1 MNKYYIG
8 FGIFYTKEIIK
19 LRKGKKIVPVMSNES
34 KSQKEIWFI
43 AGRKGWIRNS
53 KGLREGKNFICLI
66 DINFS

>member
-34 KSQKEIWFI
+34 KSQKEI
-43 AGRKGWIRNS
+43 
-53 KGLREGKNFICLI
+53 
-66 DINFS
+66 